1 MKLII
6 VVDNQGGIL
15 DCVVNTVKQSLAK
28 GFISAEKNL
37 RHQTCPPALLA
48 KGLEI
53 GGLGEMCRQQS
64 GDCSVMSGRGMIIWV
79 ISL

>member
-37 RHQTCPPALLA
+37 RQQTCRPALLA
-48 KGLEI
+48 KSLEI
-53 GGLGEMCRQQS
+53 G
-64 GDCSVMSGRGMIIWV
+64 DWGRCV
-79 ISL
+79 DNNRETVQ

>member
-6 VVDNQGGIL
+6 VVDNQGGTL
-15 DCVVNTVKQSLAK
+15 DCVVNTVKQSLASR
-28 GFISAEKNL
+28 FISARKIFGNKL
-37 RHQTCPPALLA
+37 VHLLYWP
-48 KGLEI
+48 EI